1 MKVSV
6 VIPTYNN
13 EGTIA
18 AAVESALAQ
27 EFEGGF
33 EVIVVN
39 DGSTDGTAEVLRG
52 FGDRVK
58 VVAQPNRGCA
68 AARNAAV
75 RNSTGEYLAFLDAD
89 DEWLPEKL
97 LKTVSTLEGDSNCG
111 LAYSDAALVDSR
123 GVPRNHSYIAAGYS
137 REPSLDDLLRE
148 WWWILPSTA
157 VMRHS
162 IFDRCGGFAE
172 EFGPRDYGGSDVL
185 MWIRARDCAP
195 FHFIREQLVRYQLSD
210 PVAHLAKRIPNFP
223 GGPNDGRQNIRARSL
238 VHGEE
243 LLIRLVRREYGRRA
257 RGLISNHRTKQAEML
272 TVAGMLAINQ
282 GNARF
287 ARDCYLEALK
297 RRPLWLKL
305 PFRLAWTLV
314 PSSLARPIAAV
325 LPRRI
330 ARALCGPPAI

>member
-18 AAVESALAQ
+18 AAVESAMAQ
-27 EFEGGF
+27 RFEGGF

-39 DGSTDGTAEVLRG
+39 DGSTDRTAEVLRG
-52 FGDRVK
+52 FGDRIK

-68 AARNAAV
+68 AARNTAA
-75 RNSTGEYLAFLDAD
+75 RNSTGKYLAFLDAD

-97 LKTVSTLEGDSNCG
+97 AKTVSTLEGDSNCG
-111 LAYSDAALVDSR
+111 LAYSDAAAVESR
-123 GVPRNHSYIAAGYS
+123 GAPRNHAYIPAAYS

-148 WWWILPSTA
+148 WWWILPSAA
-157 VMRHS
+157 VMRRS

-172 EFGPRDYGGSDVL
+172 EFGPRGYGGSDVL
-185 MWIRARDCAP
+185 MWIRARDRAP
-195 FHFIREQLVRYQLSD
+195 FRFVPEQLVHYQVSD
-210 PVAHLAKRIPNFP
+210 LPGYLAKRMPNFP
-223 GGPNDGRQNIRARSL
+223 GGPNEGGPDSRARSL
-238 VHGEE
+238 VQGEE
-243 LLIRLVRREYGRRA
+243 ILIRLVRREYGRRA
-257 RGLISNHRTKQAEML
+257 RGLISNHRAKQVEML

-282 GNARF
+282 GKARF

-297 RRPLWLKL
+297 RRPLQLKL

-314 PSSLARPIAAV
+314 PSSLAGPIAAV

>member
-18 AAVESALAQ
+18 ATMESALAQ
-27 EFEGGF
+27 RFDDKF

-52 FGDRVK
+52 FGDRIK
-58 VVAQPNRGCA
+58 VVAQENRGSA
-68 AARNAAV
+68 AARNAGV
-75 RNSTGEYLAFLDAD
+75 RNSTGKYLAFLDAD

-97 LKTVSTLEGDSNCG
+97 VKTVSTLEGDSNCG
-111 LAYSDAALVDSR
+111 LAYSDAVLVDSR
-123 GVPRNHSYIAAGYS
+123 GVPRNHSYIPAPCS

-148 WWWILPSTA
+148 WWCILPSTA
-157 VMRHS
+157 VMRRS

-172 EFGPRDYGGSDVL
+172 EFGPCDYGGSDVL
-185 MWIRARDCAP
+185 MWIRARDRAP
-195 FHFIREQLVRYQLSD
+195 FRFVPEQLVRYQVSD
-210 PVAHLAKRIPNFP
+210 LPGHLAKRMPNFP
-223 GGPNDGRQNIRARSL
+223 GGPNDGRQNSRARSL
-238 VHGEE
+238 VQGEE
-243 LLIRLVRREYGRRA
+243 ILIRLVRREYGRRA
-257 RGLISNHRTKQAEML
+257 RGLINNHRTKQAEML

-287 ARDCYLEALK
+287 ARGCYVEALK
-297 RRPLWLKL
+297 RRPLQLKL

-314 PSSLARPIAAV
+314 PSSLAGPIAAV
-325 LPRRI
+325 LPARI
-330 ARALCGPPAI
+330 ARAVCGPPAI